1 MGMLEVLV
9 MLLETEAAHHN
20 SKDGRLRQ
28 SLMMESLNHC
38 VSTPNAPQV
47 YNPLNAGNPSPG
59 KDELGSR
66 PCKKM
71 PSQRNLYEAV
81 SGGSGDR
88 DLLFVKWMDTRFSLC
103 SGGRRRVMGHTN

>member
-20 SKDGRLRQ
+20 NKDGRLRQ

-47 YNPLNAGNPSPG
+47 HNPLSMRETPHQVISFATF
-59 KDELGSR
+59 L
-66 PCKKM
+66 M
-71 PSQRNLYEAV
+71 LQ
-81 SGGSGDR
+81 
-88 DLLFVKWMDTRFSLC
+88 
-103 SGGRRRVMGHTN
+103 